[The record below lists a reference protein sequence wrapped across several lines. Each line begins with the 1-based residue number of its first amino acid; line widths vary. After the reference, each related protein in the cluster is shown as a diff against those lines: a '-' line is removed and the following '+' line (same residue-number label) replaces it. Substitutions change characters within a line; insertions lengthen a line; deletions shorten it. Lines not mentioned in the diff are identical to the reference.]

1 MDNAFAALF
10 DLYRATTAAERASPG
25 GRDFNTTLAELLT
38 SGNNPDRL
46 SLYVIRSQT
55 AAENGQHEGYRPAC
69 WRRSML
75 QILGDEF
82 VAWSSC
88 LRPVDLEAL
97 SRIDEIL
104 ERVAASARPVLE
116 EEVPDWV
123 PRTHW
128 WWWEPARRRGEE
140 VTGMPRVPTAPS
152 TRSANDRARWRRSG
166 HPLDAPHQDPTQQSQ
181 HPAHR
186 VQGRITTQMDND
198 RPGQR
203 GGDHLW
209 ARTGDVDDPQVL
221 GPTGG
226 GR

>member
-1 MDNAFAALF
+1 MSAETGRDLPGLAGRALDAFSESAARGRDRDSLMDNAFAALF

-128 WWWEPARRRGEE
+128 WWWEPARLRREG
-140 VTGMPRVPTAPS
+140 VPPRE
-152 TRSANDRARWRRSG
+152 DG
-166 HPLDAPHQDPTQQSQ
+166 PLDA
-181 HPAHR
+181 
-186 VQGRITTQMDND
+186 V
-198 RPGQR
+198 
-203 GGDHLW
+203 GD
-209 ARTGDVDDPQVL
+209 
-221 GPTGG
+221 
-226 GR
+226 

>member
-1 MDNAFAALF
+1 MDNAHAALL
-10 DLYRATTAAERASPG
+10 DLYRATTAAERNSPEAPYV
-25 GRDFNTTLAELLT
+25 TIPPAELLT

-46 SLYVIRSQT
+46 SLYVIRSQP

-88 LRPVDLEAL
+88 LRRVDLEAL

-128 WWWEPARRRGEE
+128 WWWEPARLRQEGAP
-140 VTGMPRVPTAPS
+140 PR
-152 TRSANDRARWRRSG
+152 DDG
-166 HPLDAPHQDPTQQSQ
+166 PLDA
-181 HPAHR
+181 
-186 VQGRITTQMDND
+186 VGE
-198 RPGQR
+198 
-203 GGDHLW
+203 
-209 ARTGDVDDPQVL
+209 
-221 GPTGG
+221 
-226 GR
+226 

>member
-1 MDNAFAALF
+1 MSAETGRDLPGLAGRALDAFSESAARGRDRDSLMDNAFAALF

-123 PRTHW
+123 PRAHW
-128 WWWEPARRRGEE
+128 WWWEPARLRREG
-140 VTGMPRVPTAPS
+140 VPPRE
-152 TRSANDRARWRRSG
+152 DG
-166 HPLDAPHQDPTQQSQ
+166 PLDA
-181 HPAHR
+181 
-186 VQGRITTQMDND
+186 V
-198 RPGQR
+198 
-203 GGDHLW
+203 GD
-209 ARTGDVDDPQVL
+209 
-221 GPTGG
+221 
-226 GR
+226 